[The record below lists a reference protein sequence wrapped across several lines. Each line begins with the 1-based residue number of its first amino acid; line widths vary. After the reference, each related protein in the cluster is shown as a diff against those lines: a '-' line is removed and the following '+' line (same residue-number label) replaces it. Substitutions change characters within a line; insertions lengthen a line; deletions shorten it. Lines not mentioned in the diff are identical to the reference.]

1 MKKHDDEFDEEE
13 NSPLDELFMCFE
25 TPALCLIVVL
35 CALMLMVACGA
46 LYYGSLVLIAWSS

>member
-1 MKKHDDEFDEEE
+1 MKHDDEFDEEE